1 MHLLLLLADISP
13 AKGKLPA
20 ITAVLLLLLLFS
32 FSAVYLHSTSS
43 VIVYCVVGFAFS
55 CFLLCLVCV
64 LWLKGPHV

>member
-20 ITAVLLLLLLFS
+20 ITAVLLL